1 MGKQLGFDG
10 PLLLPHLQT
19 LQPVGL
25 GHQQL
30 RPKAREPSVTNL
42 TLNVGK
48 MSGFMITKSAL
59 SKAIAYSLLTVSA
72 LASTA
77 CVATA
82 APDEK
87 PQSVPAMGGGKL
99 PPSKTTGDYLA
110 YAGIPTFWRAQ
121 STQDLTGVDIA
132 VMGVPYDIGV
142 TNRSGARLGPR
153 AVREA
158 SLHVGNFQHP
168 WKGNIAKDLK
178 IIDYGDVGMGVGG
191 DATKNMIDETYKH
204 AKKIFAS
211 GARLFTIGGD
221 HTIPYGPVRAA
232 KDTFGQIALI
242 HFDSHQDSM
251 SSNGGK
257 EIFHGSFAHD
267 LAEENTVNAHKSVQV
282 FIRTDMPN
290 EEGYNII
297 YAHDALYSEPEDI
310 AANIKK
316 IVGDMPV
323 YITFDIDALD
333 PSSAPGTG
341 TPVPG
346 GPTTFQASEVLR
358 NLAGLNVVGAD
369 LVEVAPMYDPSG
381 VTALSA
387 GAISRDLMHL
397 LAEPIKKQN
406 IK

>member
-1 MGKQLGFDG
+1 MKI
-10 PLLLPHLQT
+10 
-19 LQPVGL
+19 
-25 GHQQL
+25 
-30 RPKAREPSVTNL
+30 RS
-42 TLNVGK
+42 
-48 MSGFMITKSAL
+48 I
-59 SKAIAYSLLTVSA
+59 SKFLAISA
-72 LASTA
+72 LATGA
-77 CVATA
+77 AVGTIGAAPATA
-82 APDEK
+82 AGQASGAIPL
-87 PQSVPAMGGGKL
+87 SGGKL

-121 STQDLTGVDIA
+121 STQNLVGVDIA

-168 WKGNIAKDLK
+168 WKHNITESLK

-204 AKKIFAS
+204 AKKVFSS
-211 GARLFTIGGD
+211 GAKLFTIGGD
-221 HTIPYGPVRAA
+221 HTIPYGLVRAA
-232 KDTFGQIALI
+232 KETYGQVALI

-251 SSNGGK
+251 TSNGGK

-267 LAEENTVNAHKSVQV
+267 LAEEGTVNARKSAQV

-290 EEGYNII
+290 ELGYNII
-297 YAHDALYSEPEDI
+297 YAHDALYQKPDQVAKQI
-310 AANIKK
+310 RN
-316 IVGDMPV
+316 IVGEMPV

-333 PSSAPGTG
+333 PASAPGTG

-346 GPTTFQASEVLR
+346 GPSTFQASEVLR
-358 NLAGLNVVGAD
+358 GLVGLNVVGAD

-381 VTALSA
+381 VTTLSA
-387 GAISRDLMHL
+387 AAVARDLMYL
-397 LAEPIKKQN
+397 LADSIEKAN
-406 IK
+406 DRN